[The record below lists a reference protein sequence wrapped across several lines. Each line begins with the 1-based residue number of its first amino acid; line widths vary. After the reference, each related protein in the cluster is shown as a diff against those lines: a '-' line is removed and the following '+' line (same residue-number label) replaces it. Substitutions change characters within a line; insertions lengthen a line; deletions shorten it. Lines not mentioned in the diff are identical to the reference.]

1 MTGEESTKFDQSVQG
16 ETLDVPF
23 RRPLSSGLT
32 GVALRVWHCLRA
44 RRCKTDIRFD
54 CDFGHRLDFLT
65 LSAL

>member
-1 MTGEESTKFDQSVQG
+1 M
-16 ETLDVPF
+16 
-23 RRPLSSGLT
+23 T

-54 CDFGHRLDFLT
+54 CDFGQRQDFLT